1 MQKLAQPI
9 TSQPSAWKAAEDH
22 GFDMSLVEDNLRLTP
37 WERILRHSLAL
48 ATALTLREAM
58 EKRHAGA

>member
-1 MQKLAQPI
+1 MTL
-9 TSQPSAWKAAEDH
+9 QPSAWQVAEEY

-37 WERILRHSLAL
+37 WERIHRHSRAL
-48 ATALTLREAM
+48 AMALTLREAM